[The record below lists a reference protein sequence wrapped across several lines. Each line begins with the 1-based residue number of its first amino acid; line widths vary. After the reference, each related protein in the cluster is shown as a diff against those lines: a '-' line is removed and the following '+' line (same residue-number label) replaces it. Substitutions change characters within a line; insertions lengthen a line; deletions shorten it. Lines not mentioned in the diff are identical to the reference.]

1 MTIPGGDFRHD
12 PRDAGL
18 PVWAKRDTGPLNT
31 YVPGPISS
39 EPLVNSYHGDVRL
52 IVSGLIFAAIIVYVL
67 VKEQVG
73 AIGTALGLV
82 LLWSLY
88 GVPVWLRGRIGLRV
102 DGSRAEVHGLLRA
115 VSFEGADVA
124 TVKQEFAGRSPD
136 VRLGLRDGRKVMVV
150 TSRLEKGHSTL
161 FEWLRRY
168 APDAVY
174 DEKALNLR
182 DMLVTRGLIGSPGE
196 PWDGPTSRN
205 EAAPPPL
212 PEEHSDEGA
221 VRLEGSPNDHHNEA
235 ATPRIP
241 EEHRDE
247 GAVRLEGPTPGT
259 TQTLSSSDEVSPKQ
273 QGQTP
278 PESEDR

>member
-52 IVSGLIFAAIIVYVL
+52 IVSGLIFAVIIVYVL

-115 VSFEGADVA
+115 VSFDGADVA

-168 APDAVY
+168 APDAAY
-174 DEKALNLR
+174 DEKAINLR
-182 DMLVTRGLIGSPGE
+182 DMLVTRGLMGAPGE
-196 PWDGPTSRN
+196 PWDGPTS
-205 EAAPPPL
+205 PPRI
-212 PEEHSDEGA
+212 PEEHPDQGA
-221 VRLEGSPNDHHNEA
+221 ASH
-235 ATPRIP
+235 RIP

-247 GAVRLEGPTPGT
+247 VAPTHQIPEEHPDEVAVRLEGPPPGT
-259 TQTLSSSDEVSPKQ
+259 TEPPDSSDEVSPTPQ
-273 QGQTP
+273 AQMP